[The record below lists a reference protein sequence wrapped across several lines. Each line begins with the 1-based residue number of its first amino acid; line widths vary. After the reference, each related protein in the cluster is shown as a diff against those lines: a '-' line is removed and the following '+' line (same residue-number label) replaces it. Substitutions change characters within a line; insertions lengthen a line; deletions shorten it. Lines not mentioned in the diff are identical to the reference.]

1 MPHYYLNLFN
11 SADTIDREGRDFPDL
26 SAAEEEAIRS
36 ARELMAEHLIAG
48 SPIDLN
54 HRIEVADADG
64 KVLATIDFRELVT
77 ITDSRNRA

>member
-1 MPHYYLNLFN
+1 MPHYHLNLFN
-11 SADTIDREGRDFPDL
+11 SADTMDPEGRDFHDL
-26 SAAEEEAIRS
+26 PAAKEEAIRS

-64 KVLATIDFRELVT
+64 KVLAIIDFRELVT
-77 ITDSRNRA
+77 IMDSRNCA